1 LVEDNILNQ
10 KLAEHIFKKWDI
22 TYKIANNGMRAIK
35 MLEKEEFA
43 CILMDLHMPVING
56 IDATKIIRN
65 VNSDV
70 LNHQTPI
77 IALTADAF
85 EETRVLTSEAGMNY
99 FLSKPFSQ
107 DSLLEALLKA
117 VLNTTVDK
125 VKIKRNISPKTEET
139 SAQIKEKLIN
149 LNVIKELIG
158 DDNESIIE
166 LLNEYIENAP
176 KDYDD
181 LITSLSQTELHK
193 IQSSAHKIKS
203 TFNTF
208 GIKLLAER
216 AKEIEFGAKEG
227 ISLERLN
234 ELCIDIKQHF
244 FDTLEEAREILL
256 TLK

>member
-1 LVEDNILNQ
+1 
-10 KLAEHIFKKWDI
+10 
-22 TYKIANNGMRAIK
+22 
-35 MLEKEEFA
+35 
-43 CILMDLHMPVING
+43 
-56 IDATKIIRN
+56 
-65 VNSDV
+65 
-70 LNHQTPI
+70 
-77 IALTADAF
+77 
-85 EETRVLTSEAGMNY
+85 MNY

-125 VKIKRNISPKTEET
+125 VNIKRNISPKTEET
-139 SAQIKEKLIN
+139 TVQVKEKLIN

-158 DDNESIIE
+158 DDNESIME

-176 KDYDD
+176 TDYED

-208 GIKLLAER
+208 GIILLAER

-234 ELCIDIKQHF
+234 ELGKDIKLHF
-244 FDTLEEAREILL
+244 FDSLEEAREILQS
-256 TLK
+256 LK